1 MSPNGIAARPGAVGS
16 RRRQSRR
23 GYVRLLRVGN
33 LLRVASVPHS
43 AVRRT
48 FVLCALFAI
57 SMTGCSGVLGG
68 ADASYR
74 VPIRLL
80 DHDGIEWPRDQTST
94 LRYALAIVPGT
105 LFGVADRATLRQMT
119 AERAHLGLDMADLTA
134 WAAKAAQPWRAANAE
149 VLDVQPVDTRVARVM
164 LAAFASSGGSAYGV
178 GFHDLLLR
186 RNLVLIYVD
195 RGCTVTTPEVTADLA
210 AGSVRYDLKL
220 PREGWYWLRTGPG
233 EAIEDVD
240 LGSLSIELRPRS

>member
-1 MSPNGIAARPGAVGS
+1 MSMAMSIA
-16 RRRQSRR
+16 
-23 GYVRLLRVGN
+23 
-33 LLRVASVPHS
+33 
-43 AVRRT
+43 
-48 FVLCALFAI
+48 LCAACVLAV
-57 SMTGCSGVLGG
+57 SGCSGVLGG
-68 ADASYR
+68 NEVSYHI
-74 VPIRLL
+74 PIRLL
-80 DHDGIEWPRDQTST
+80 DHDGIEWPRDQSNT

-119 AERAHLGLDMADLTA
+119 AERAQLGLDMADLTA
-134 WAAKAAQPWRAANAE
+134 WAAAAAQPWRPANAE
-149 VLDVQPVDTRVARVM
+149 VLSVQPADTRVARVM
-164 LAAFASSGGSAYGV
+164 LAAFAGAGGSAYGV

-195 RGCTVTTPEVTADLA
+195 RGCTVTTPEATADLA

-220 PREGWYWLRTGPG
+220 PREGWYWLRTAPG

>member
-1 MSPNGIAARPGAVGS
+1 MSPTGLADRDPACDGRTGHFSRPGQHHPL
-16 RRRQSRR
+16 RHQYPLR
-23 GYVRLLRVGN
+23 G
-33 LLRVASVPHS
+33 AI
-43 AVRRT
+43 A
-48 FVLCALFAI
+48 LCALFVI
-57 SMTGCSGVLGG
+57 SITGCSGVLGG
-68 ADASYR
+68 SDASYR
-74 VPIRLL
+74 IPIRLL
-80 DHDGIEWPRDQTST
+80 DHDGIEWPRDQSNT

-119 AERAHLGLDMADLTA
+119 AERAYLGLDMADLTA
-134 WAAKAAQPWRAANAE
+134 WAAKAAQPWRQGDGE
-149 VLDVQPVDTRVARVM
+149 VLSVQPAETRVARVM

-195 RGCTVTTPEVTADLA
+195 QGCTVTTPEATADLA

-220 PREGWYWLRTGPG
+220 PREGWYWLRTAPG

>member
-1 MSPNGIAARPGAVGS
+1 MSPT
-16 RRRQSRR
+16 
-23 GYVRLLRVGN
+23 
-33 LLRVASVPHS
+33 RVADTGPRRAAWTDRTRRLCL
-43 AVRRT
+43 AVA
-48 FVLCALFAI
+48 LCALSVI
-57 SMTGCSGVLGG
+57 PVSGCSGVLGG
-68 ADASYR
+68 SDSSYR
-74 VPIRLL
+74 IPIRLL
-80 DHDGIEWPRDQTST
+80 DRDGIEWPRDQSNT

-134 WAAKAAQPWRAANAE
+134 WAAKAAQPWRPGDAE
-149 VLDVQPVDTRVARVM
+149 VLNVQPADTRVARVM
-164 LAAFASSGGSAYGV
+164 LAAFASAGGSAYGV

-195 RGCTVTTPEVTADLA
+195 RGCTVTTPEATADLT

-220 PREGWYWLRTGPG
+220 PREGWYWLRTAPG
-233 EAIEDVD
+233 EAIADVD